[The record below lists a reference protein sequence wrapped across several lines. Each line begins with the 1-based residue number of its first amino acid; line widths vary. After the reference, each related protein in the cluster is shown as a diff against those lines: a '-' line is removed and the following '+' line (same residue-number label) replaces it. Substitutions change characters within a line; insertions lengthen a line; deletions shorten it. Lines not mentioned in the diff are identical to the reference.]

1 MKINEVLTEAGVIDT
16 IKAIAKQPGLLSDP
30 SKIEATANKLRNSR
44 DLQQLAKS
52 MKTMWIQLLD
62 QQRDRIEAFGA
73 DGSLNDAQYKGLLTQ
88 FVEKNLLGGS
98 KADSGMAADINQV
111 VADRDD
117 PNKFPETFE
126 KMITKGLIYRIT
138 NDGSQQ
144 SSQQQPQQNNTL
156 TPRREQDVL
165 DRFREA
171 GIQTADIASL
181 KAALTTM
188 KIEPIRTN
196 DPATQA
202 VLKALG
208 IPTS

>member
-1 MKINEVLTEAGVIDT
+1 VKINEVLTEAGVIDT

-52 MKTMWIQLLD
+52 MKTMWVQLLD

-98 KADSGMAADINQV
+98 KADNKMAADINQV

-144 SSQQQPQQNNTL
+144 SQQQSQQNNTL
-156 TPRREQDVL
+156 APRREQDVL

-171 GIQTADIASL
+171 GIQAGDMASL
-181 KAALTTM
+181 KAALSTM

-196 DPATQA
+196 DPATQS
-202 VLKALG
+202 VLKAFG
-208 IPTS
+208 IPTA